1 MKGGESYSKSEEKTL
16 YNKEETGYEA
26 DKHVKCISDQMKQGG
41 ASVKIAKA
49 GGATL
54 LDHSLGV
61 HIRASLL
68 TYRKKIQQIYELN
81 KTFPYAM
88 VPSTLSTSRLILLL
102 FLTQTATH
110 QTNHLP
116 PP

>member
-1 MKGGESYSKSEEKTL
+1 
-16 YNKEETGYEA
+16 
-26 DKHVKCISDQMKQGG
+26 MKQGG

-68 TYRKKIQQIYELN
+68 TYRKKIQQMYELN